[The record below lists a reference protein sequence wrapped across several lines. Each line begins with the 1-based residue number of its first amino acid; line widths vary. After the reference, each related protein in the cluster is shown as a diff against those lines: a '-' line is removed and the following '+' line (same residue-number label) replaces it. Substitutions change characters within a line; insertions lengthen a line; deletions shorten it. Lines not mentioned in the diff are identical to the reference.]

1 MSKAVVSQGFVRN
14 STRIRMQMAK
24 LRKEVTFK
32 NLHNLRVSVKKM
44 DALLVW
50 YLCFMEPADA
60 LQLTNWF
67 AKLRPLY
74 KKVGKIRSLQIILKD
89 GAKLKIWDDCPQ
101 LGEGLQLQA
110 QTRNDKLRLFLKK
123 YRFPTIGKLAVLLE
137 KYDQLPASRLYLAR
151 YGLLV
156 RQQNEATAILSMPA
170 NEHWH
175 AARRLLKL
183 NYYVA
188 KTSKIDKADFSPSIV
203 ALWSDLGE
211 LLGKWHDWQCF
222 VQLLD
227 PLSSAESAKQTV
239 AVQADFYV
247 NAVSV
252 KAESLDG
259 PQPPNIR

>member
-1 MSKAVVSQGFVRN
+1 MSKALVSQGFVRN
-14 STRIRMQMAK
+14 STRIRQQLAK

-60 LQLTNWF
+60 LLLTNWF

-89 GAKLKIWDDCPQ
+89 GAKLKVWDNCPQ
-101 LGEGLQLQA
+101 LGEELQFQA
-110 QTRNDKLRLFLKK
+110 QTRNDKLKSFLKK
-123 YRFPTIGKLAVLLE
+123 YRFPSVGKLAVLLE
-137 KYDQLPASRLYLAR
+137 KYDQLPATRLHLAR

-156 RQQNEATAILSMPA
+156 RQQNEAVAILSMPA
-170 NEHWH
+170 NDHWH

-188 KTSKIDKADFSPSIV
+188 KSAPSASVDVPSNIV
-203 ALWSDLGE
+203 LLWSDMGD
-211 LLGKWHDWQCF
+211 LLGRWHDWQCF
-222 VQLLD
+222 QSLIEPMEGMQEIKASIQNQVAFCEQTIGIKTEMLD
-227 PLSSAESAKQTV
+227 KW
-239 AVQADFYV
+239 
-247 NAVSV
+247 
-252 KAESLDG
+252 
-259 PQPPNIR
+259 